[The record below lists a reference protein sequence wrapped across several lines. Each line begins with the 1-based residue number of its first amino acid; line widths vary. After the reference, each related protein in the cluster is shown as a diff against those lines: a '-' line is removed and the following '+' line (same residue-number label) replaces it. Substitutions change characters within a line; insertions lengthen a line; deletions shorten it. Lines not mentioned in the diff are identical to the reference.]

1 MDRKE
6 FLKRLG
12 MLTVGASLIGVDM
25 AAMTGE
31 ATAATATPP
40 KETKGGNQTH
50 PDLDFAVRPLK
61 AATNRAVT
69 AIIIGAGSRGTTYG
83 RYALQFPD
91 TMKIVGVADT
101 NNFRKKRTAK
111 AHSIA
116 AQNCFDDWSEVF
128 AREKFADAVI
138 IATPDNL
145 HYEPCMKAL
154 AMGYDV
160 LLEKPAAQT
169 EKECKDILA
178 QAKKYNRIVAI
189 CHVLRYAPYFI
200 AMREAVRSGLIGD
213 LVSIQHM

>member
-31 ATAATATPP
+31 ATAATAPA
-40 KETKGGNQTH
+40 EGGKAASKTH

-91 TMKIVGVADT
+91 TM
-101 NNFRKKRTAK
+101 
-111 AHSIA
+111 
-116 AQNCFDDWSEVF
+116 
-128 AREKFADAVI
+128 
-138 IATPDNL
+138 
-145 HYEPCMKAL
+145 
-154 AMGYDV
+154 
-160 LLEKPAAQT
+160 
-169 EKECKDILA
+169 
-178 QAKKYNRIVAI
+178 
-189 CHVLRYAPYFI
+189 
-200 AMREAVRSGLIGD
+200 
-213 LVSIQHM
+213 